1 MTVDIRD
8 LLVVTFE
15 LPNRIK
21 EGLKTGSL
29 FREGGVVRRD
39 TGEIEMFL
47 RESSGLS
54 QELEAVSKTCPM
66 S

>member
-8 LLVVTFE
+8 LLDVKFE
-15 LPNRIK
+15 IPNRIK

-29 FREGGVVRRD
+29 FREGGAIRRD

-47 RESSGLS
+47 VS
-54 QELEAVSKTCPM
+54 QVDFHKN
-66 S
+66 